1 MSLTVQTGLR
11 ELTGQLAANGIADPA
26 REARIVL
33 ADVIGQEP
41 GRLTL
46 MANDPLTAQTM
57 QQAKDLAA
65 RRGMGEP
72 MSHLLGYRE
81 FFGRRFAVDA
91 RVLDPRPET
100 ETLVAAALSEP
111 FDRVLDLGT
120 GSGAIVAS
128 LLAERPDATAVATD
142 ISDRALAVA
151 ADNARNLGVSDRLD
165 VLRADWFDGVMGQF
179 DLIVSN
185 PPYIALDEMNGLQR
199 ELAFEPR
206 GALTDEADGLTAY
219 RRIVAGLG
227 PFLGPGG
234 RVLVEIGPT
243 QGPIVCGLFASIGLQ
258 GIKIL
263 HDLDGRDRV
272 VQGYRA

>member
-33 ADVIGQEP
+33 AHVIGQEP

-227 PFLGPGG
+227 PILGPGG